1 MADITTPNVPGAPV
15 PTSDPV
21 TTPSAP
27 GAAEIDYDKLA
38 SLVAGK
44 QSVAE
49 DKVIRSFLKNQGI
62 AENEYGEAIEMYKA
76 YKASLTPNVDD
87 LQNQISDYEAQLDDV
102 YSDMLYTQAELM
114 AYKMAAEIG
123 VDSKTM
129 PYVMRMADLSN
140 VVSDGQIDQEALK
153 GSLSKVLEDIP
164 QLKRTVD
171 TGEKGS
177 GGFKFGADTSGQQDP
192 NQLNTEL
199 AKIFGVQKK
208 G

>member
-1 MADITTPNVPGAPV
+1 MPTPAPTPAPEPAPA
-15 PTSDPV
+15 PTP
-21 TTPSAP
+21 
-27 GAAEIDYDKLA
+27 AAEIDYDKLA
-38 SLVAGK
+38 SIVAGK

-49 DKVIRSFLKNQGI
+49 EKVINSYFKNQGL
-62 AENEYGEAIEMYKA
+62 ADDERNEAIEMYKA
-76 YKASLTPNVDD
+76 YKASKTPNIDD
-87 LQNQISDYEAQLDDV
+87 LQGQISDYEAQLQNA
-102 YSDMLYTQAELM
+102 YSDMLYTQAELE

-123 VDSKTM
+123 VDSKMM
-129 PYVMRMADLSN
+129 PYLMRMADLSN
-140 VVSDGQIDQEALK
+140 VVSNGQIDQEALK

-164 QLKRTVD
+164 QLKKTAE